1 MTIARPFVS
10 SVSFVARL
18 LFLGF
23 LGVLGVLA
31 VHSASA
37 QEDVFHTREVPYVA
51 TPQVTVDEML
61 RLAGV
66 GPDDFVID
74 LGSGDGRIVVTAA
87 KKFGARGMGV
97 DLDWRLVLQGE
108 ENARQAGVADRVRF
122 LEQDLFQAD
131 LGQATVITAYL
142 LPFVM
147 LRLRP
152 ALLELKPGTRIVS
165 HDFDFGDWQPDQKTS
180 VRKNVFLWIVPARAA
195 GRWQARLELPPI
207 ERLLELELTQR
218 YQEVSAHARLNGVPT
233 QVWETKL
240 VGDRL
245 SFVVVDSTDRENE
258 ASFYFDGRVSGNV
271 IEGELTRGVGAG
283 RSVTRWRAVR
293 VGN

>member
-1 MTIARPFVS
+1 MTFSRPFVS
-10 SVSFVARL
+10 FVSLVVRL

-23 LGVLGVLA
+23 LGTLGVLA

-37 QEDVFHTREVPYVA
+37 QEDVFHKREVPYVA

-61 RLAGV
+61 RLANV
-66 GPDDFVID
+66 GPQDFVLD

-87 KKFGARGMGV
+87 RKFGARGLGV

-122 LEQDLFQAD
+122 LEQDLFQTD
-131 LGQATVITAYL
+131 LSQATVITTYL

-152 ALLELKPGTRIVS
+152 SVLALKPGTRIVS
-165 HDFDFGDWQPDQKTS
+165 HDFDFGDWRPDHTTS
-180 VRKNVFLWIVPARAA
+180 IRKNVFLWIVPARAA

-207 ERLLELELTQR
+207 ERLLELDLTQR
-218 YQEVSAHARLNGVPT
+218 YQEVSAHARLNGVPS

-240 VGDRL
+240 VGERL
-245 SFVVVDSTDRENE
+245 SFVVVDTTDRENE
-258 ASFYFDGRVSGNV
+258 ASFYFDGRVSGDV
-271 IEGELTRGVGAG
+271 IEGELTHGVGAG

-293 VGN
+293 VGK

>member
-1 MTIARPFVS
+1 MLRIAE
-10 SVSFVARL
+10 
-18 LFLGF
+18 LFLG
-23 LGVLGVLA
+23 LLGVLA
-31 VHSASA
+31 VHSVSA
-37 QEDVFHTREVPYVA
+37 QEDVFHKREVPYVS

-61 RLAGV
+61 RLANV
-66 GPDDFVID
+66 GPQDFVLD

-97 DLDWRLVLQGE
+97 ELDWRLVLQGE
-108 ENARQAGVADRVRF
+108 ENARRAGVEDRVRF
-122 LEQDLFQAD
+122 LEQDLFRTD
-131 LGQATVITAYL
+131 LSQATVITTYL

-165 HDFDFGDWQPDQKTS
+165 HDFDLGDWQPDQKTS
-180 VRKNVFLWIVPARAA
+180 IRKNVFLWIVPARAA

-218 YQEVSAHARLNGVPT
+218 YQEVSAHARLNGVPS

-245 SFVVVDSTDRENE
+245 SFVVVDTTDRENE
-258 ASFYFDGRVSGNV
+258 ESFYFDGRVSGDV

-293 VGN
+293 VGK

>member
-61 RLAGV
+61 RLASV
-66 GPDDFVID
+66 GPQDFVLD

>member
-1 MTIARPFVS
+1 VS
-10 SVSFVARL
+10 RVTSDGCRVKL
-18 LFLGF
+18 KNIIHLGF
-23 LGVLGVLA
+23 VFLGVLA
-31 VHSASA
+31 VHSVSA
-37 QEDVFHTREVPYVA
+37 QEDVFHKREVPYVS

-61 RLAGV
+61 RLANV
-66 GPDDFVID
+66 GPQDFVLD

-87 KKFGARGMGV
+87 KKFGARGIGV

-108 ENARQAGVADRVRF
+108 ENARRAGVEDRVRF
-122 LEQDLFQAD
+122 LEQDLFQTD
-131 LGQATVITAYL
+131 LGQATVITTYL

-147 LRLRP
+147 LRLRT

-165 HDFDFGDWQPDQKTS
+165 HDFDLGDWRPDQKTS
-180 VRKNVFLWIVPARAA
+180 IRKNVFLWIVPARTA

-207 ERLLELELTQR
+207 ERQLELELTQR
-218 YQEVSAHARLNGVPT
+218 YQEVSAHARLNGVPS

-245 SFVVVDSTDRENE
+245 SFVVVDTTDRENE
-258 ASFYFDGRVSGNV
+258 ESFYFDGRVSGDV

-293 VGN
+293 VGK

>member
-1 MTIARPFVS
+1 MTIARPFVPF
-10 SVSFVARL
+10 VSFVVRL

-37 QEDVFHTREVPYVA
+37 QEDVFHKREVPYVA

-61 RLAGV
+61 RLANV
-66 GPDDFVID
+66 GPQDFVLD

-87 KKFGARGMGV
+87 KKFGARGLGV
-97 DLDWRLVLQGE
+97 DLDWRLVQQGE
-108 ENARQAGVADRVRF
+108 ENARAAGVEDRVRF
-122 LEQDLFQAD
+122 LEQDLFRTD
-131 LGQATVITAYL
+131 LGQATVITTYL
-142 LPFVM
+142 LPVVM

-152 ALLELKPGTRIVS
+152 ALLELRPGTRIVS
-165 HDFDFGDWQPDQKTS
+165 HDFDFGDWRPDQKTS
-180 VRKNVFLWIVPARAA
+180 IRKNVFLWIVPARAA
-195 GRWQARLELPPI
+195 GRWQARLELQPI

-218 YQEVSAHARLNGVPT
+218 YQEVSAHARLNGVPS

-245 SFVVVDSTDRENE
+245 SFVVVDTTDRENE
-258 ASFYFDGRVSGNV
+258 ASFYFDGRVSGDV
-271 IEGELTRGVGAG
+271 IEGEVTRGVGAARG
-283 RSVTRWRAVR
+283 VTRWRAVK
-293 VGN
+293 VGK